1 MARSTTSS
9 FITELPLK
17 VDSKQEKQLNAR
29 FQAGRQLYNACLNE
43 ALIRME
49 LVRNSE
55 PYKQAKKINREKDKK
70 QRKELFKTAREKAR
84 FSDYELQSFATLI
97 AKSSNWIADK
107 VDSNTQQKLATRA
120 FKAVER
126 ILFGMAK
133 QVRFKVRSRFKSVE
147 GKSNRQGLRWLKNQV
162 VWCGLKMEAIIDWN
176 NPVIAHGL
184 NSLIKYCRILWR
196 NLNGKKRWFIQL
208 VNEGLPYQ
216 KPQNYVTQ
224 GIVGL
229 DVNISNVAFVADC
242 KAGLLPFADKVPT
255 FEREIKAL
263 QRKMQRSQRMH
274 NPDNFEPDF
283 DKQVGNKIVRKK
295 GKVKK
300 GLEFRREKMGQAS
313 NKTSSFEHPTNQ
325 LTKPAPFFKEYLR
338 KKQWIKTRNY
348 RRIQAKKAELERRKA
363 AYAKSQNRKLV
374 NDILR
379 HGNQI
384 KTEQVSIKGW
394 QKRYGKAISAKS
406 PGFFQSELKR
416 KVENTGGYF
425 LTFSTQ
431 TTALSQT
438 HLDGTRIKKSL
449 SERVHKD
456 VTGVQPMHRDLFS
469 AFLSRCV
476 YNDSLSLWD
485 AQCEYPGTEPFLL
498 DAWKQ
503 HQQSVNRV
511 AECESRSG
519 YSSSEQMSNQVL
531 TSNQI
536 AKKGEKLEG
545 YA

>member
-1 MARSTTSS
+1 MARKTTPS

-17 VDSKQEKQLNAR
+17 VDSKINKQLTAR

-43 ALIRME
+43 ALVRMN

-55 PYKQAKKINREKDKK
+55 PYKQAKKLNRDKDKK
-70 QRKELFKTAREKAR
+70 QRKELFKTAREQAR
-84 FSDYELQSFATLI
+84 FSDYEIQSFAVLT
-97 AKSSNWIADK
+97 AKSSVWIASL

-133 QVRFKVRSRFKSVE
+133 KVRFKVASRFKSVE
-147 GKSNRQGLRWLKNQV
+147 GKSNKQGLRWVNDQV
-162 VWCGLKMEAIIDWN
+162 AWCGLNIKPIIDWN
-176 NPVIAHGL
+176 NPVIVHGL
-184 NSLIKYCRILWR
+184 NSPVKYCRILWR

-208 VNEGLPYQ
+208 INEGFPYQ
-216 KPQNYVTQ
+216 KPQNYVTT

-229 DVNISNVAFVADC
+229 DVNISNVAFVANY

-255 FEREIKAL
+255 YEREIKRL
-263 QRKMQRSQRMH
+263 QRQMQRSQRMH
-274 NPDNFEPDF
+274 NPDNFESDF
-283 DKQVGNKIVRKK
+283 DKKVGNKIVPKK

-300 GLEFRREKMGQAS
+300 G
-313 NKTSSFEHPTNQ
+313 
-325 LTKPAPFFKEYLR
+325 

-348 RRIQAKKAELERRKA
+348 RRIQAKKAELERRKSS
-363 AYAKSQNRKLV
+363 YAKSQNRKLV

-384 KTEQVSIKGW
+384 KTERVSIKGW

-416 KVENTGGYF
+416 KAENAGGYF

-431 TTALSQT
+431 KTTLSQT

-449 SERVHKD
+449 SQRIHKD
-456 VTGVQPMHRDLFS
+456 VTGFVMHRDLFS

-476 YNDSLSLWD
+476 YNDKLSLWD
-485 AQCEYPGTEPFLL
+485 AQCEYPRTEPFLL

-503 HQQSVNRV
+503 YQQPANRV
-511 AECESRSG
+511 AECKSRNG
-519 YSSSEQMSNQVL
+519 YSSLEQVSDEVL

-536 AKKGEKLEG
+536 AVKSDKLEG
-545 YA
+545 NA

>member
-1 MARSTTSS
+1 MARKTTPS

-17 VDSKQEKQLNAR
+17 VNSKIEKQLTAR

-55 PYKQAKKINREKDKK
+55 PYKQAKKLNREKDKK
-70 QRKELFKTAREKAR
+70 QGKELFKAAREQAR
-84 FSDYELQSFATLI
+84 FSDYELQSFATLT
-97 AKSSNWIADK
+97 AKSSKWIATQ

-126 ILFGMAK
+126 ILFRMAK
-133 QVRFKVRSRFKSVE
+133 QVRFKIKTRFKSVE
-147 GKSNRQGLRWLKNQV
+147 GKSNKQGLRWLKNQV
-162 VWCGLKMEAIIDWN
+162 VWCGLKVEPIIDWN
-176 NPVIAHGL
+176 NPVIVHGL
-184 NSLIKYCRILWR
+184 NSSVKYCRILWR

-208 VNEGLPYQ
+208 IQSGLPYQ
-216 KPQNYVTQ
+216 KTQNYVKQ

-229 DVNISNVAFVADC
+229 DVNISNVAFVANN

-255 FEREIKAL
+255 YEREIKAL

-274 NPDNFEPDF
+274 NPDNFELDF
-283 DKQVGNKIVRKK
+283 DDKVGNKIVRKK

-300 GLEFRREKMGQAS
+300 G
-313 NKTSSFEHPTNQ
+313 
-325 LTKPAPFFKEYLR
+325 
-338 KKQWIKTRNY
+338 KKQWIKTRSY
-348 RRIQAKKAELERRKA
+348 RRIAAKKAELERRKSS
-363 AYAKSQNRKLV
+363 YAKSQNRRLV
-374 NDILR
+374 NEILR
-379 HGNQI
+379 YGNQI
-384 KTEQVSIKGW
+384 KTERVSIKGW

-416 KVENTGGYF
+416 KAENANGYF

-431 TTALSQT
+431 KTALSQT
-438 HLDGTRIKKSL
+438 HLNGTRIKKSL
-449 SERVHKD
+449 SQRVHKD
-456 VTGVQPMHRDLFS
+456 VTGFVMHRDLFS

-485 AQCEYPGTEPFLL
+485 VQCEYPGTEPFLM

-503 HQQSVNRV
+503 YQQTANRV
-511 AECESRSG
+511 TACESKNS
-519 YSSSEQMSNQVL
+519 YSSSEQLSVEVP

-536 AKKGEKLEG
+536 SPL
-545 YA
+545 

>member
-1 MARSTTSS
+1 MARSTTPS
-9 FITELPLK
+9 FITELPII
-17 VDSKQEKQLNAR
+17 VDSKLEKQLSAR
-29 FQAGRQLYNACLNE
+29 FQAARQLYNACLSE

-55 PYKQAKKINREKDKK
+55 PYKQAKRLNRNKQKK
-70 QRKELFKTAREKAR
+70 QRKDLFKEARKQAR

-97 AKSSNWIADK
+97 AKSSKWISVQ

-133 QVRFKVRSRFKSVE
+133 LVRFKVTSRFKSVE
-147 GKSNRQGLRWLKNQV
+147 GKSNKQGLRWLKDSL
-162 VWCGLKMEAIIDWN
+162 VWCGLTLPPIIDWN
-176 NPVIAHGL
+176 NPVITHGL
-184 NSLIKYCRILWR
+184 NSPVKYCRILWR
-196 NLNGKKRWFIQL
+196 NFNGKKRWFIQL
-208 VNEGLPYQ
+208 INEGLPYQ

-229 DVNISNVAFVADC
+229 DVNISNVAFVADN
-242 KAGLLPFADKVPT
+242 KAGLLPFAEKVPT
-255 FEREIKAL
+255 YEGEIKAL

-274 NPDNFEPDF
+274 NRGNFEPDF
-283 DKQVGNKIVRKK
+283 DKRVGNRIVRKK

-300 GLEFRREKMGQAS
+300 G
-313 NKTSSFEHPTNQ
+313 
-325 LTKPAPFFKEYLR
+325 

-348 RRIQAKKAELERRKA
+348 RRTQAKKAELERRKSS
-363 AYAKSQNRKLV
+363 YAKSQNRKLV
-374 NDILR
+374 NEILR

-384 KTEQVSIKGW
+384 KTERVSIKGW
-394 QKRYGKAISAKS
+394 QKRYGKAISPKL
-406 PGFFQSELKR
+406 PGFFQSEIKR
-416 KVENTGGYF
+416 KAENAGGYF

-431 TTALSQT
+431 KTALSQT
-438 HLDGTRIKKSL
+438 HLDGTRIKKNL
-449 SERVHKD
+449 SQRVHRD
-456 VTGVQPMHRDLFS
+456 VTGFAMHRDLFS

-476 YNDSLSLWD
+476 YNDTLSLWD

-503 HQQSVNRV
+503 HQQSANRV
-511 AECESRSG
+511 AECESRSS
-519 YSSSEQMSNQVL
+519 YSSFEQMSNEVL

-536 AKKGEKLEG
+536 AIKGDKLEG
-545 YA
+545 NA